1 MMKRCLLVLFLVLVT
16 TPAWAGSYLDR
27 AGLLVVEANRA
38 GALLRERS
46 SDRELAR
53 MIHQIAEARLS
64 AAKTMLVPKEVA
76 LAHPHLLL
84 LLEIYERAAAAACEA
99 DTARVIALILKAEE
113 EDRILRRILSQLGW
127 SMPKLSS

>member
-1 MMKRCLLVLFLVLVT
+1 MLKRSLFVLLLLLVT

-27 AGLLVVEANRA
+27 AGLLVTEANRA

-53 MIHQIAEARLS
+53 MIQQIAEARLS
-64 AAKTMLVPKEVA
+64 AAKTMVVPKEVA

-84 LLEIYERAAAAACEA
+84 LLENYERAAAAACEA
-99 DTARVIALILKAEE
+99 ETTRVVALLLKAEE
-113 EDRILRRILSQLGW
+113 EDRILRRVLAQLGW
-127 SMPKLSS
+127 SMPKLAS